1 MEHDAT
7 TGPHGGAAM
16 GPLTV
21 AAALRETPLS
31 GAVVAAGERGLDRQ
45 IETVGVLDIG
55 ELDTLRHDQLVLSSA
70 HPLRALDLRRLVEQL
85 AEARVSAFGVKPGEV
100 WAGPPDDLVEACE
113 ALGLPLLMLPPGRFE
128 TIVNPVLEAIVERQ
142 GERLRRIGELHD
154 ALTRAALGNEPM
166 PTITATVARVL
177 GVPVAVFDEQGALVT
192 GTGESSLWSAP
203 ALAEEATA
211 LAGRGVVE
219 VDGSRYLLAPIST
232 IGRRYGALCAAGTV
246 EDEAFARAAL
256 AQAAVV
262 CGMQL
267 VGRQRV
273 EEVHRKFEHQLL
285 EELADRSLTPAEARD
300 RAERLGWPRSAP
312 YLVLIVSRRPRPQ
325 GGPLDIS
332 RFSLHDGSADAF
344 ARALAPALAPALAV
358 RPFPRRE
365 GLGVVVHLA
374 RTQDRRAA
382 TEAVLRRLA
391 SARGV
396 PWAARELTVGVSGPR
411 REVTDLPDAMREA
424 MLALM
429 TSSRLRT
436 GETSVE
442 QFDGLGLG
450 RLLALIPD
458 VERLAA
464 MAQDALGPLGE
475 PDLPGRQDLLATL
488 TALVAHNMRLGDT
501 AKDLYFHYNTVRHR
515 LARLRKLLGS
525 RIEEPHGRLSLS
537 LALAALRIVAVE
549 RPDLAPGEPDVG
561 LSGERSSARTRSRPR
576 PAGSP
581 PAR

>member
-1 MEHDAT
+1 MEHDANGSYDGT
-7 TGPHGGAAM
+7 AM
-16 GPLTV
+16 GRLTV

-31 GAVVAAGERGLDRQ
+31 GAVVAAGERGLDRR
-45 IETVGVLDIG
+45 IETVGVLDVG
-55 ELDTLRHDQLVLSSA
+55 ELDALRPDQLVLSNA
-70 HPLRALDLRRLVEQL
+70 HPLRALNLSRLVEQL

-100 WAGPPDDLVEACE
+100 WAGLPDDLVEACE
-113 ALGLPLLMLPPGRFE
+113 TRGLPLLMLPPGRFE

-166 PTITATVARVL
+166 PTVTATVARVL

-192 GTGESSLWSAP
+192 GTGERSLWSAP

-211 LAGRGVVE
+211 MAGRGVVE

-232 IGRRYGALCAAGTV
+232 VGRRYGALCATGTI
-246 EDEAFARAAL
+246 EDEGFARAAL

-267 VGRQRV
+267 VGRERV
-273 EEVHRKFEHQLL
+273 EAVHRKFEHQLL
-285 EELADRSLTPAEARD
+285 AELADRSLTPAEARD

-312 YLVLIVSRRPRPQ
+312 YLVLLVSRRPRPQ

-332 RFSLHDGSADAF
+332 RFSLDDGSADAF
-344 ARALAPALAPALAV
+344 ARALAPVLGV
-358 RPFPRRE
+358 RRFPRRE
-365 GLGVVVHLA
+365 GLGVVVHLT
-374 RTQDRRAA
+374 RMQDRHTAA
-382 TEAVLRRLA
+382 EAVRRRLA

-396 PWAARELTVGVSGPR
+396 PWAARELTIGVSGSR
-411 REVTDLPDAMREA
+411 REVTDLPDALREA

-442 QFDGLGLG
+442 HFDDLGLG
-450 RLLALIPD
+450 RLLALIPE

-488 TALVAHNMRLGDT
+488 AALVAHNMRLADA

-525 RIEEPHGRLSLS
+525 RIEEPDGRLSLS
-537 LALAALRIVAVE
+537 LALVALRIVAVE
-549 RPDLAPGEPDVG
+549 RPDLTPVEPDAG
-561 LSGERSSARTRSRPR
+561 LSGERSSARTRSRSR
-576 PAGSP
+576 PAGSR